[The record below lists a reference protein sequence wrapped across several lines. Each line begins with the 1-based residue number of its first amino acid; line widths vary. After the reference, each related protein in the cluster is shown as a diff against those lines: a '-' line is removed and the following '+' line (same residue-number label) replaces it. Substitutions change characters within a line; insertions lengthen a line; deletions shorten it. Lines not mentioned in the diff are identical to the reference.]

1 MEDDLFDLRPRK
13 ALRAPR
19 TRKQA
24 GCYDYIVRSAYM
36 NLEGRR
42 RGHIPF

>member
-1 MEDDLFDLRPRK
+1 MKDDLFDLRPRK

-19 TRKQA
+19 ANERA
-24 GCYDYIVRSAYM
+24 GYYDYIVRSTYM